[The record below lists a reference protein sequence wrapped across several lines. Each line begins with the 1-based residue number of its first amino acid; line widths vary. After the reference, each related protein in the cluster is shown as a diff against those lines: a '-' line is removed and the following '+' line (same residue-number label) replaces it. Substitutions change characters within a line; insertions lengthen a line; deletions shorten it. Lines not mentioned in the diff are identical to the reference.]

1 VEGYAVSLE
10 ATDVSYGPYE
20 PGDEHEILRVFNKV
34 FGQQRQL
41 PTWEWEFNKNPAG
54 RHIFLAKQP
63 SGRVLSQFCGIPRV
77 MRAGGG
83 SACFGEIV
91 DSMTDPEFRMGLK
104 RPGLFATTC
113 YEFVE
118 YFGRPDREVIMY
130 GLPNPQ
136 AFRLGG
142 KLLGYSHLYD
152 VQFMTTTAL
161 NAPLPAA
168 CQRIEALPP
177 DWNAF
182 EERVAARHGV
192 TTLRDQRY
200 MNWRYLEN
208 PDVRYELL
216 AFRDECGVLFALA
229 VLRHG
234 WLGLKVSAC
243 AELMV
248 DHEHPQAM
256 QVNEGVRAAAAASGS
271 ERVQVFVRPES
282 MEWVAL
288 GSIGWWPEPSQF
300 RFVARTYDDVN
311 LPLEG
316 LKHAWSVS
324 LGDFD
329 IV

>member
-1 VEGYAVSLE
+1 MPVE
-10 ATDVSYGPYE
+10 ATDVSYGPYL
-20 PGDEHEILRVFNKV
+20 PGDEHEIVRVFNKV
-34 FGQQRQL
+34 FGQQRKL
-41 PTWEWEFNKNPAG
+41 ATWEWEYNQNPAG

-63 SGRVLSQFCGIPRV
+63 GGRVLSQFCGIPRV

-83 SACFGEIV
+83 TACFGEIV

-118 YFGRPDREVIMY
+118 FFGRPDREVIMY

-152 VQFMTTTAL
+152 VQFMTTTAE
-161 NAPLPAA
+161 AGTMPPSAA
-168 CQRIEALPP
+168 RAEALPD

-182 EERVAARHGV
+182 EARIAVRHAV
-192 TTLRDQRY
+192 TTLRDRRY
-200 MNWRYLEN
+200 LEWRYLQH
-208 PDVRYELL
+208 PDVRYELIT
-216 AFRDECGVLFALA
+216 FRDGNGQLFAFA
-229 VLRHG
+229 ALRHG
-234 WLGLKVSAC
+234 WLGEKVTAC
-243 AELMV
+243 AELLV
-248 DHEHPQAM
+248 DQEHPRALE
-256 QVNEGVRAAAAASGS
+256 VNAALRAAAANAGS
-271 ERVQVFVRPES
+271 ERVQVFVRPDS
-282 MEWVAL
+282 LEWVAL
-288 GSIGWWPEPSQF
+288 GSIGWHPEPTQF
-300 RFVARTYDDVN
+300 RFVARTYDAAH

-316 LKHAWSVS
+316 LKHSWSVS